1 MVSISDVI
9 GAIEAF
15 APPPYQESYD
25 NAGLIVGQK
34 SDACTGVLLCL
45 DSTEAVVD
53 EAIALGCNLIVA
65 HHPIVFSGLKSFTGR
80 NYIERVI
87 IKAIKNDIAIYAAHT
102 NLDNVQEGVNQK
114 IAERLGLQNTKVLRP
129 KKGMLRKLCTYV
141 PLEHQPKLLEG
152 LFAAGAGYIG
162 NYSEC
167 SFSMPGT
174 GTFKGEADSNPVSGQ
189 KGIRHAEDEFRVEV
203 IFPKDREAQVLKA
216 MREHHIYEEVAY
228 EVIALEN
235 SWQEL
240 GSGLIGTL
248 EQPIET
254 DIFLKT
260 LKQQMQTS
268 CIRHTEKVKTEIRT
282 IALCGGAGSFLLE
295 DAIRAGADIFIT
307 GDFKYHQFFDAD
319 GKIIIADIGHYE
331 SEQFTI
337 VLLEEILQKKF
348 PNFALHLTKLNTN
361 PVKYT

>member
-15 APPPYQESYD
+15 APPTYQESYD

-34 SDACTGVLLCL
+34 TAVCTGVLLCL
-45 DSTEAVVD
+45 DSTEAVVE
-53 EAIALGCNLIVA
+53 EAISKGCNLIIA
-65 HHPIVFSGLKSFTGR
+65 HHPIVFSGLRSITGK

-102 NLDNVQEGVNQK
+102 NLDNVQIGVNQK
-114 IAERLGLQNTKVLRP
+114 IAERLGLQDTRVLSP

-141 PLEHQPKLLEG
+141 PLEHQPSLLEG
-152 LFAAGAGYIG
+152 LFAAGAGHIG

-174 GTFKGEADSNPVSGQ
+174 GTFKGEEASNPVSGK
-189 KGIRHAEDEFRVEV
+189 KGVRHSEHELRVEV
-203 IFPKDREAQVLKA
+203 IFPKDKEAQILKA
-216 MREHHIYEEVAY
+216 LRAKHPYEEVAY

-248 EQPIET
+248 EQPVET
-254 DIFLKT
+254 NLFLQT
-260 LKQQMQTS
+260 LKQQMQTT
-268 CIRHTEKVKTEIRT
+268 CIRHTEKVKSEIKT
-282 IALCGGAGSFLLE
+282 VALCGGAGSFLLD

-319 GKIIIADIGHYE
+319 GKIVIADIGHYE